1 MGFLLGGNGVVFYDA
16 PFSSSFKFKN
26 HFFRSLRIYEDV
38 LTPAKKSGPF
48 AHRVRMRMKAKKST
62 TKHVLPKKKSHMGK
76 KPGKKIAIS
85 FTVLAGRAMEAS
97 TYVTCEQQYYTH
109 M

>member
-1 MGFLLGGNGVVFYDA
+1 
-16 PFSSSFKFKN
+16 
-26 HFFRSLRIYEDV
+26 
-38 LTPAKKSGPF
+38 
-48 AHRVRMRMKAKKST
+48 MKAKKST
-62 TKHVLPKKKSHMGK
+62 TKHVLPKKSHMGK

-109 M
+109 MNGFFRKAAYAWARVFYHHQYF